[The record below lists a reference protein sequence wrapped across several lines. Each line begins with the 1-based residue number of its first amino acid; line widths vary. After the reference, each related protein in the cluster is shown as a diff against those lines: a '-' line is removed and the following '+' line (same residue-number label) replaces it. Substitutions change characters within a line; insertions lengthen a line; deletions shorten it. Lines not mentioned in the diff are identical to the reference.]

1 MNSLNKELNNL
12 REEQKKIRAE
22 AVEETEAKNKKV
34 VKDLEDKLEAALAV
48 ELKKRKA
55 AEVSLATEVGRREAV
70 ETVVASL
77 ESKNSTEVEEMM
89 MKNRDLEDKLK
100 KTEVR

>member
-48 ELKKRKA
+48 ELKKREA
-55 AEVSLATEVGRREAV
+55 AEDSLATEVGRRKAV

-77 ESKNSTEVEEMM
+77 ESKTSTEVEEMM